1 VRIIVHVTAGAHNG
15 NFPPEI
21 ALYGIS
27 LLPLV
32 VRKRHVYAT
41 PCATHVFRR
50 HQRTPTHDAGAGEQD
65 AEEVVKE
72 FAEHALRERIIV
84 SIVIIVTI
92 GIIVA
97 IVFIVPIVFIVSKRG
112 MGIINIGLYQEE
124 IKIQPDVGLF

>member
-1 VRIIVHVTAGAHNG
+1 
-15 NFPPEI
+15 
-21 ALYGIS
+21 L
-27 LLPLV
+27 
-32 VRKRHVYAT
+32 
-41 PCATHVFRR
+41 FRR
-50 HQRTPTHDAGAGEQD
+50 HKRTPTHDAGAGEQD

-92 GIIVA
+92 
-97 IVFIVPIVFIVSKRG
+97 VFIVSIRG

>member
-1 VRIIVHVTAGAHNG
+1 MHVTAGAHNG

-21 ALYGIS
+21 ALYGITR
-27 LLPLV
+27 LRFV
-32 VRKRHVYAT
+32 VRKRHVDGT

-50 HQRTPTHDAGAGEQD
+50 HKRASTHDAGAGEQD

-72 FAEHALRERIIV
+72 FAEHALREGIIV
-84 SIVIIVTI
+84 SVVIIVTI

-97 IVFIVPIVFIVSKRG
+97 IVFIVSIRG
-112 MGIINIGLYQEE
+112 MGIINIGLYQEG

>member
-1 VRIIVHVTAGAHNG
+1 MYVTAGAHNG

-21 ALYGIS
+21 ALYWVS
-27 LLPLV
+27 RLPLV
-32 VRKRHVYAT
+32 VRKRHVDAT
-41 PCATHVFRR
+41 PCATHLFRR

-97 IVFIVPIVFIVSKRG
+97 IVFIEPIVFIVSIRG
-112 MGIINIGLYQEE
+112 MGIINIGLYQEG